1 MKKSTVYLE
10 VTVKVAPA
18 NITHAINQHLVT
30 IGGTQYI
37 QVHPTFLYE
46 SVWNLLVLVI
56 ILVATPH
63 KKYNGQL
70 FLLYL
75 AGYGLGRF
83 WIEGLRTDQL
93 ILFESGIA
101 VSQLLSGVLFL
112 FAVGMLIFKA
122 KQTQAKQTQ

>member
-1 MKKSTVYLE
+1 MPDFWWDQIIGRWGNFFNREAFGSYTDGLFAMQIPKDA
-10 VTVKVAPA
+10 VAPA
-18 NITHAINQHLVT
+18 NITHAVNQHLVT

-83 WIEGLRTDQL
+83 WSKDYVQI
-93 ILFESGIA
+93 S
-101 VSQLLSGVLFL
+101 
-112 FAVGMLIFKA
+112 
-122 KQTQAKQTQ
+122 